1 MEITGKVKK
10 IFDTQTKGSFTF
22 REMVITTEEQYPQD
36 IIIQFTQDKIDLLS
50 LYKIGEELKV
60 SINIKG
66 REWVNPQGETKYF
79 NTISGWRIERLN
91 PVNTTQTSSE
101 SLPQVP
107 QNNAT
112 VDLSVNSAEDDLPF

>member
-10 IFDTQTKGSFTF
+10 IFDTQIKGTFTF

-79 NTISGWRIERLN
+79 NTIIGWRIERLN
-91 PVNTTQTSSE
+91 
-101 SLPQVP
+101 
-107 QNNAT
+107 
-112 VDLSVNSAEDDLPF
+112 SV